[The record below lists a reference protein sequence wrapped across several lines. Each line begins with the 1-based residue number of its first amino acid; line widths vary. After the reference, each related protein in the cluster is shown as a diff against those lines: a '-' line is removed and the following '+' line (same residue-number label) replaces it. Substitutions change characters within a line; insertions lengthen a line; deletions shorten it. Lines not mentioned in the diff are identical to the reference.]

1 MSGWEG
7 ERVYSGKDRCG
18 TGILGRAV
26 VANGYTR
33 RAVFGV
39 IRAQNVGENFAVIP
53 IKYPVDG
60 LIMKG
65 IGVIA
70 GVVNRHRWLSRK
82 PIAGN
87 SGRWNGE
94 CAYCHFG
101 MVCGLAGFHLAADR
115 LIGKVNG

>member
-1 MSGWEG
+1 MCLWQAEIFHSGN
-7 ERVYSGKDRCG
+7 DRCG
-18 TGILGRAV
+18 AEILVRPIV
-26 VANGYTR
+26 SNGYTR

-60 LIMKG
+60 LIIKG

-70 GVVNRHRWLSRK
+70 WVVNRHRRLSRK

-87 SGRWNGE
+87 SGRWNCE

>member
-1 MSGWEG
+1 MCLWQAEIFHSGN
-7 ERVYSGKDRCG
+7 DRCG
-18 TGILGRAV
+18 AEILVRPIV
-26 VANGYTR
+26 SNGYTR

-70 GVVNRHRWLSRK
+70 GVVNRHRRLSRK
-82 PIAGN
+82 PIAGQ
-87 SGRWNGE
+87 
-94 CAYCHFG
+94 CC
-101 MVCGLAGFHLAADR
+101 
-115 LIGKVNG
+115 

>member
-1 MSGWEG
+1 MCLWQAEIFHSGN
-7 ERVYSGKDRCG
+7 DRCG
-18 TGILGRAV
+18 TEILVRPIV
-26 VANGYTR
+26 SNGYTR
-33 RAVFGV
+33 RAV
-39 IRAQNVGENFAVIP
+39 IP
-53 IKYPVDG
+53 IKYLVDG

-70 GVVNRHRWLSRK
+70 GVVNRHRRLSRK